1 MRDEREPV
9 FTNCGIPVIAVTYV
23 TVGVTK
29 KYKQPCRDP
38 RLHPQPRRLE
48 NPLISAHLMTRG

>member
-1 MRDEREPV
+1 MREKS
-9 FTNCGIPVIAVTYV
+9 VTCYLRCYNVV
-23 TVGVTK
+23 TDMAYNNSK
-29 KYKQPCRDP
+29 IIKQPCRDRDL